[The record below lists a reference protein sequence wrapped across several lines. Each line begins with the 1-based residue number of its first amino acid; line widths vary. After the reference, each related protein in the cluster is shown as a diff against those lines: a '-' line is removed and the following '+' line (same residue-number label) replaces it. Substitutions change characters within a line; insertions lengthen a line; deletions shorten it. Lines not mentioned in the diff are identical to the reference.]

1 MAYSKAYQEWSR
13 MSGGDYVTD
22 KGKKIHRI
30 KEDQNGQNKNA
41 DYMSKMKLDPAK
53 GSSAYQ
59 EWASKTK
66 SKDLKTPRFVLHE
79 SVERVSDPLYQPSYQ
94 QNALENLARQTV
106 DDARRSKTAAPV
118 GFLQRNGANAL
129 RTTKFTTN
137 YLLEQM
143 DKMDKQKREQAKR
156 ANLIS
161 SERVGNRKDTFVP
174 SNPMKKAEPDPRTE
188 YRRTQTE
195 VQRPQM
201 TSEEGRKLIE
211 EYNRTHSGE
220 QNNQSIRSTNA
231 METMQLRQNARAARA
246 EQEENRRRQAE
257 SEKTL
262 RRQSGREGNIT
273 DADIRNVNPEDLDRK
288 SITDRALE
296 YLKHDPS
303 GSPTASFGDVL
314 YPSLRTTGN
323 PLNHDLNKKYGLDRF
338 NQQDL
343 AYFAAAGSL
352 SANNPLMQAEK
363 AAQGSPI
370 QADRAQ
376 VYTMM
381 TPEEKQNYNAI
392 LARDG
397 LTKAEEY
404 HDNLLD
410 DINRR
415 IAHETYETGAKDA
428 GTAPNAMYMLSSSF
442 GHGMGALLGDLGNFA
457 LGTSNTKATP
467 VSGYVANEI
476 ATDPNNTEFQ
486 KAVYNIAQSTGY
498 MAPGLIA
505 SAFLGP
511 EAGSVVFA
519 LEQTGSAYREAINAG
534 ESTATATMYGLQQGV
549 DEAATNFLLG
559 GIGAFGGGEIKRV
572 IQEVGGDNFTKALER
587 VVKTPE
593 GRQLVG
599 RVMDYVSDMGGEAA
613 QEYVQFYTENWTKA
627 LLGMKDENGNPVV
640 ANFNPLDP
648 NALYAALL
656 GALNAGVLN
665 VPQAVGRTTMASR
678 MNVDD
683 AQQVADYINN
693 ELDISSFSEE
703 DVDKAIRL
711 ADIAENIQKKQEQGL
726 EPSLVEKAAYASA
739 TDELLTSDSV
749 RESRENKWK
758 ELEKQDI
765 ENLSEAFFGDEGKKA
780 FETEIAPENRLN
792 AYRTFVAYYNHGY
805 SGAKIPTE
813 IERNAFKVMSTDQLS
828 AAMRAGALD
837 HQTNFPDGEVK
848 AIEDSTSKIKIEG
861 TKEGRID
868 KSRINEN
875 LLTSQQRFRIRY
887 SSALIAKT
895 LGIDVEFFQ
904 SVVGKDGK
912 FYNPEKYKEGSPDN
926 EEAKNGAF
934 YISAEGRPTI
944 RLDVN
949 AGMMRNSDWTGEL
962 GDIKT
967 MLPIISHEL
976 THYLEVSAPEMYKE
990 LSNMVINSLIANR
1003 SYGAG
1008 LDFNTIVNWKRIK
1021 MEESEKRPRTADD
1034 ALREIVAQACE
1045 DMLSGN
1051 EDAVN
1056 TFEKMNNKTKR
1067 YVWNHIKKV
1076 FKNIEEFFR
1085 QLLGTYRSG
1094 SSEAQAIRQN
1104 MEEFEKIRTKW
1115 QEALGFATEELNRG
1129 AELESTENETEQ
1141 NAMRSEELKNIS
1153 DEDRQNYIAFKK
1165 ELMRADANRIK
1176 RGSNMKVM
1184 EYTPQILVDA
1194 GLEDKRI
1201 FMSVKHYR
1209 EIIHEEVFDWNKD
1222 KYKQRKNQ
1230 KKHDYHGLSRQEV
1243 SEAPIYLNN
1252 PAMIID
1258 ADPSKHD
1265 NSVIVIA
1272 NSRDYRNRPI
1282 MLALKTNGEN
1292 GYNIDTETSNFLTT
1306 LYGREGNFEK
1316 YLTDCINDDR
1326 LLFINKEKSQEL
1338 FKRGG
1343 HQLPSVL
1350 NNLSFDTI
1358 IHQSN
1363 NVVKS
1368 PYPSKA
1374 NRQQFSLRSSVEE
1387 TRNLVAVHN
1396 ITAEK
1401 LQKMFKYE
1409 GLPMPSIAI
1418 TKADIGHENFG
1429 GISLVFRKDT
1439 IDPKN
1444 KKNKVYSADAWTP
1457 TFPQIEYQAN
1467 EKTENRL
1474 RNKYYD
1480 LAKKYGREAVDAFY
1494 RYGVT
1499 LEDALNRVGG
1509 AENIIKEEL
1518 NNPKM
1523 AQVFLYDTGRG
1534 ESIPEVKTEVK
1545 ETRTPIPENTRALAQ
1560 YMIDHIGKE
1569 KLESGQVKSRDYMTA
1584 LAERMENEFGL
1595 DKDEALAE
1603 ARKQGLGYYVNLSKT
1618 VRAFLRGEDEIITRE
1633 TKTDSSERSA
1643 FLDETLKSEEYKT
1656 WLQDQFADAEQDKGI
1671 YNGKE
1676 RFTRMGGRKSFKQ
1689 THYDVTAANIVRAML
1704 NEGNGNAQNTAGF
1717 TAGIKSVRSSAAKR
1731 FSSIEDI
1738 KASSENLQ
1746 TTDSDTYTKQL
1757 GELDTRL
1764 VNAIYAV
1771 RTRPNDFM
1779 EADSIGEILIEGIEQ
1794 KRTSPEA
1801 LKKLYEGYHY
1811 NLSDDIAKEFSNII
1825 KEVQELPVNMFEA
1838 KPERVV
1844 AWDEI
1849 AMAILPTDIDP
1860 AISEGLEK
1868 RGVDDIR
1875 FYVAGDEKERLK
1887 QLNSNKDIQFSSRE
1901 SKWDEDYMR
1910 AVKNGDTK
1918 QQEKLVRK
1926 AAKAAGYTVEGYHGT
1941 ERFGF
1946 TKVDPRMSD
1955 DRMSFFVTSDIETA
1969 RTYSTTDR
1977 IRQVKE
1983 GEMTAEEMW
1992 ETEDKAQEEA
2002 SDAAI
2007 NFVTAV
2013 NEVAGT
2019 QGWANPDEIIKEL
2032 EKIAQ
2037 DNSDDATTASDEI
2050 MDYLEEWLENLYSM
2064 RDDEDIDYIDWLETD
2079 DMKSVMKAHDAL
2091 HTAYLDYAEAV
2102 GTDTSRGN
2110 YHVFINTDGVL
2121 EVEGNGADWNKITFM
2136 PEELKRMK
2144 DRMDE
2149 IERNHVRSDGPLYK
2163 NKEWVDL
2170 STRFDEMADEIYNQY
2185 LINPRNYSST
2195 RGIAR
2200 YAKGEGYTGVV
2211 FHNITDDGG
2220 KGTKRVSKPADVYA
2234 LFNPQSQVKSADPV
2248 TYDNDGNVISLSE
2261 RFNPEENDIRYSSRE
2276 ETIEIGYGNN
2286 KEKYKTDKLTK
2297 QFSDEGKSRSAEI
2310 SLASTK
2316 SEILKLA
2323 KDFYSK
2329 YQSGTANENNFF
2341 INTIAEFKETSR
2353 PRRKPDY
2360 VSRTRNGSV
2369 SSEYWYTEDGVIRGS
2384 KHWGAGVASCDWF
2397 LEDMGTEMNT
2407 NKLYGEA
2414 KWGDFVQKTEIVT
2427 NDGEATISTFDNT
2440 VGGKK
2445 GGYDLMTPVV
2455 QGFNDDTKIQ
2465 YASRDEDL
2473 GALIWEEMVAERDD
2487 EKGRDSV
2494 FFMDND
2500 DPTKFTY
2507 QQQEYMEQLSKNSET
2522 AQAMNAALH
2531 QVIGEGKK
2539 VDVDKFAK
2547 EQARKLRLNFGSKAD
2562 KTELQDAIKSLC
2574 SFMNEALQKDANRI
2588 AIAASNIGSEVM
2600 HNIMVDDDSMSQM
2613 YPTLKKELLSYK
2625 MKPSEKAKKDMA
2637 YAYDT
2642 YQSFRRRAF
2651 NKLTLVG
2658 DDADRFIRV
2667 DSAYME
2673 LSEKYPELF
2682 PADVEN
2688 ESDQLLLMMEVAQEL
2703 NGKTIPMV
2711 EAFGT
2716 PEDEIDATAYMIG
2729 QDILSDY
2736 YKAAGTPA
2744 FGGVLESVR
2753 RDLIKSQKEEI
2764 REAVKKKNE
2773 KIRKQN
2779 EQIRDLKERLAEK
2792 NLDAKEAT
2800 KYQKDLDHLE
2810 KLNALARQQERYE
2823 GKLGKLRGKLEE
2835 NKTAAKEAKRYQA
2848 ALLRMQ
2854 MRFDKKLEKMQ
2865 ERQNN
2870 SEARTRLLKAAQ
2882 TLARMKGGPE
2892 FEARK
2897 EALIGDLDLIAKGLR
2912 KDTEKTLSE
2921 LRAKAGELA
2930 AIDENYAGLSYDAAR
2945 ALFERLEKKQ
2955 IKKMTGWEVAELTRK
2970 IVELT
2975 YMQQETNKLLKK
2987 EIGIKVST
2995 TAMKLMEGQKKA
3007 KGINERNAL
3016 GAAIGRYRLNMLNPT
3031 RAMALLD
3038 GYAPDG
3044 VLKKLGDALNEGQTK
3059 MNDFIMKASKKF
3071 NGFLEEHEDLAKTWY
3086 QTDIDTGLKD
3096 AEGKPIYINKGMRIS
3111 LYLHSLNGQ
3120 NLNHIAGAGL
3130 EIPDAK
3136 LYQKGKYS
3144 VAYRYSQTVRLMPTD
3159 IKRIVA
3165 GMTED
3170 EKAFANLAR
3179 EFLNK
3184 DTKAAI
3190 NETSMVLNGTE
3201 KANVNNYFP
3210 ITTDKDFV
3218 MRDITG
3224 LIQDA
3229 TIEGMGML
3237 KERRQGAKVPI
3248 LLEDVAVVLQRQT
3261 QNTARYY
3268 GLAIPVR
3275 DFNKVIQWKKSAYYD
3290 NTDPNAKKKS
3300 IYQTLSEVPALGEEA
3315 EGVRKSIKDT
3325 WGTPGLEYIENVL
3338 KDIQTGGQGKE
3349 GPGTRI
3355 FESLKSTY
3363 AGTVLNWN
3371 IGVSIKQ
3378 AASAPFAATV
3388 LDAKSVAKAFAGPN
3402 FFKKAD
3408 LEYMDSIT
3416 PWSYMRR
3423 QGMSGTEMGEVYKP
3437 KNMVQKSDK
3446 LQWFKQ
3452 HTNFIQAVDVWT
3464 TNRLFKATEYY
3475 VQDHFPKLE
3484 VRGEEYNKKVAE
3496 LYNDMLQ
3503 RTQPSYDVMQRNAF
3517 LRSDSAFTKVFG
3529 MFKTQT
3535 FNMGAE
3541 VIDAWGRLSAYQKMH
3556 KNNEIS
3562 DAQLKKVKKQFGKT
3576 IQATIA
3582 SQLVLTLL
3590 GVVAKAVYHNM
3601 KNYRDD
3607 KGEVTPESVAMRAVY
3622 EFLTSF
3628 AGMTMLGSEVQSFLL
3643 AKTGM
3648 EKWYDLEYPGLS
3660 VINDYLDKSNKR
3672 SEAFR
3677 KAVESG
3683 WKADDAEKFRKCC
3696 IDEGMSLLILGR
3708 VPADN
3713 IYKLANGLYLHWQ
3726 DFKNGDIGKF
3736 EAGDSLLGIRDSN
3749 VTAKQYQNRAKEAFE
3764 SGDIEK
3770 GDSSLDNLSGEKIKE
3785 VIGEDADLDENGEK
3799 ISKSAKYKTID
3810 ALEESDRTDEKK
3822 GELYAKMYESD
3833 GLSAWVEDGGSEYDY
3848 MMGNKLE
3855 KEVSESAEDGK
3866 EYAYVVKS
3874 NDYTAQQKVAW
3885 FRSNSRRTTSKNYAA
3900 WTEAGY
3906 SEWDYIKYT
3915 GDLQNYKGLDKKEK
3929 QEKVI
3934 SYIKKQTKDPK
3945 KRKILWNIAGYKDST
3960 YDKYMN

>member
-94 QNALENLARQTV
+94 QDALENLARQTV
-106 DDARRSKTAAPV
+106 DDAMRSKTAAPA

-129 RTTKFTTN
+129 RTTKFKTN
-137 YLLEQM
+137 YLLEQIE
-143 DKMDKQKREQAKR
+143 KMDKQKREQAKR

-220 QNNQSIRSTNA
+220 QNNQSIRGTNA
-231 METMQLRQNARAARA
+231 METMQLRQNARSARA

-257 SEKTL
+257 SEKTF

-273 DADIRNVNPEDLDRK
+273 DASIRNVNPEDLDRK
-288 SITDRALE
+288 SIADRALE

-323 PLNHDLNKKYGLDRF
+323 PLNQDLNKKYGLDRF

-363 AAQGSPI
+363 AAQDSPI

-397 LTKAEEY
+397 LAKAEEY

-415 IAHETYETGAKDA
+415 IAHGTYEAGAKDA
-428 GTAPNAMYMLSSSF
+428 GTVPNALYTLSSNF
-442 GHGMGALLGDLGNFA
+442 GRAVSDVTGELGNFA

-467 VSGYVANEI
+467 VSGYVADEI
-476 ATDPNNTEFQ
+476 LMDPNNTEFQ
-486 KAVYNIAQSTGY
+486 KTVYNLAASTGR

-613 QEYVQFYTENWTKA
+613 QEYVQFYTENWTKV

-1509 AENIIKEEL
+1509 VENIIKEEL

-1545 ETRTPIPENTRALAQ
+1545 ETRTPIPDNTRVLAQ

-1569 KLESGQVKSRDYMTA
+1569 KLESGQVKSRDYMIA
-1584 LAERMENEFGL
+1584 LAERMENEFGM
-1595 DKDEALAE
+1595 DKGEALAE
-1603 ARKQGLGYYVNLSKT
+1603 ARKQGLGYYVTLSKT

-1656 WLQDQFADAEQDKGI
+1656 WLREQFADAEQDKGI

-1860 AISEGLEK
+1860 AISEGLEE

-1901 SKWDEDYMR
+1901 SKWERSPAEVDAEYLK
-1910 AVKNGDTK
+1910 AVKAS
-1918 QQEKLVRK
+1918 EKASRQYKVSGKEIFKSAEEKAKNKVHALVK
-1926 AAKAAGYTVEGYHGT
+1926 EYAAAAGYTAELYHGS
-1941 ERFGF
+1941 RKFGF
-1946 TKVDPRMSD
+1946 TEFDLDKMDDKISIFTTSSRDLAETYSGETKRNRISDRLPANILEASPEQVEEELKKINPNYRRVSKTTADSFLQFNRKRASEITEGIFDYLESGDETVENADGYAIALAERLGASVSRLAHAKDFFELVRANKYLNDDYYALEREDPMLASQVMGTSKRAELMYDIYPSLSILLDDEKSLYAIGTDEDISAATSWITDSYARKLIQEEGGAGIYHLYGKEDNLLTIDAEGSNWNEIPVEKVPAARIYTPAETGLFDSNH
-1955 DRMSFFVTSDIETA
+1955 VTKEEA
-1969 RTYSTTDR
+1969 RTVAQQILENKYGKDDTLD
-1977 IRQVKE
+1977 
-1983 GEMTAEEMW
+1983 EEVYG
-1992 ETEDKAQEEA
+1992 ETEDSMPRIVFK
-2002 SDAAI
+2002 SHNTGDTILAI
-2007 NFVTAV
+2007 LNTTWG
-2013 NEVAGT
+2013 NTLTTREVAKY
-2019 QGWANPDEIIKEL
+2019 AKDEGYDGV
-2032 EKIAQ
+2032 KI
-2037 DNSDDATTASDEI
+2037 
-2050 MDYLEEWLENLYSM
+2050 ENLNDNGPVKRYN
-2064 RDDEDIDYIDWLETD
+2064 
-2079 DMKSVMKAHDAL
+2079 KA
-2091 HTAYLDYAEAV
+2091 E
-2102 GTDTSRGN
+2102 
-2110 YHVFINTDGVL
+2110 
-2121 EVEGNGADWNKITFM
+2121 
-2136 PEELKRMK
+2136 
-2144 DRMDE
+2144 
-2149 IERNHVRSDGPLYK
+2149 
-2163 NKEWVDL
+2163 
-2170 STRFDEMADEIYNQY
+2170 
-2185 LINPRNYSST
+2185 
-2195 RGIAR
+2195 
-2200 YAKGEGYTGVV
+2200 
-2211 FHNITDDGG
+2211 
-2220 KGTKRVSKPADVYA
+2220 DVYIY
-2234 LFNPQSQVKSADPV
+2234 FDPSQLKSADDV
-2248 TYDNDGNVISLSE
+2248 TYDDDGNVIPLNE
-2261 RFNPEENDIRYSSRE
+2261 RFNPEKTDLRYSSRD
-2276 ETIEIGYGNN
+2276 ETIDIGPGDN
-2286 KEKYKTDKLTK
+2286 KETYK
-2297 QFSDEGKSRSAEI
+2297 
-2310 SLASTK
+2310 
-2316 SEILKLA
+2316 
-2323 KDFYSK
+2323 
-2329 YQSGTANENNFF
+2329 
-2341 INTIAEFKETSR
+2341 
-2353 PRRKPDY
+2353 P
-2360 VSRTRNGSV
+2360 
-2369 SSEYWYTEDGVIRGS
+2369 GS
-2384 KHWGAGVASCDWF
+2384 K
-2397 LEDMGTEMNT
+2397 
-2407 NKLYGEA
+2407 
-2414 KWGDFVQKTEIVT
+2414 
-2427 NDGEATISTFDNT
+2427 
-2440 VGGKK
+2440 K
-2445 GGYDLMTPVV
+2445 GRSGSNGFMTPVV
-2455 QGFNDDTKIQ
+2455 RDYNDDKKIQ

-2487 EKGRDSV
+2487 ERGRDSV

-2779 EQIRDLKERLAEK
+2779 EQIRDLKEKLAEK
-2792 NLDAKEAT
+2792 NLDAKEAA

-2955 IKKMTGWEVAELTRK
+2955 IKNMTGWEVAELTRK

-3349 GPGTRI
+3349 GPGARI
-3355 FESLKSTY
+3355 FDSLKSTY

-3371 IGVSIKQ
+3371 LGVSIKQ

-3541 VIDAWGRLSAYQKMH
+3541 VIDAWGRLTAYQKMY

-3726 DFKNGDIGKF
+3726 DFKNGDLGKF

-3874 NDYTAQQKVAW
+3874 NDYTAQQKIAW
-3885 FRSNSRRTTSKNYAA
+3885 FRSNSRRATSKNYTA

-3934 SYIKKQTKDPK
+3934 SYIKKQTKDEK
-3945 KRKILWNIAGYKDST
+3945 KKKILWNIAGYKDST
-3960 YDKYMN
+3960 YDKYMK